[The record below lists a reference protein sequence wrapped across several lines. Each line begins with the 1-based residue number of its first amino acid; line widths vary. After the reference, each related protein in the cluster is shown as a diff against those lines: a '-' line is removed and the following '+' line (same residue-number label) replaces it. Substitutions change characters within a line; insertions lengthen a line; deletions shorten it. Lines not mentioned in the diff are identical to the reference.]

1 MRIERGGKCLQ
12 LRNYVEDP
20 MEDLYRDKEIQVL
33 LQGLYEEFSQGKSE
47 ISVSAPSYKQ
57 GQVDVLVA
65 RGLVKKLDASTLSG
79 WGYILRPTHEG
90 ETFFKRL
97 DEKKKENRKHTITET
112 VKWLI
117 PTIISIIALIV
128 SILK

>member
-1 MRIERGGKCLQ
+1 MK
-12 LRNYVEDP
+12 
-20 MEDLYRDKEIQVL
+20 DLYRDKHIQVL
-33 LQGLYEEFSQGKSE
+33 LKGLYEEFSQGKSE
-47 ISVSAPSYKQ
+47 ISVSDPSYKQ
-57 GQVDVLVA
+57 GQVDVLVSH
-65 RGLVKKLDASTLSG
+65 GLIKKLDASTLSG
-79 WGYILRPTHEG
+79 WGYILGPTYKG

-97 DEKKKENRKHTITET
+97 DEQKKENHKHSITET

>member
-1 MRIERGGKCLQ
+1 
-12 LRNYVEDP
+12 
-20 MEDLYRDKEIQVL
+20 MEDLYHDKELQL
-33 LQGLYEEFSQGKSE
+33 LLECLYEEFSQGKSE

-57 GQVDVLVA
+57 GQVDVLA
-65 RGLVKKLDASTLSG
+65 AHGLVKRLDVSTLSG

-90 ETFFKRL
+90 KTFFKRL
-97 DEKKKENRKHTITET
+97 DEKKKEKRKHTITET

>member
-12 LRNYVEDP
+12 LRNYVEDT

-65 RGLVKKLDASTLSG
+65 RGLVKKIDASTLSG
-79 WGYILRPTHEG
+79 WGYILSPTHEG

-97 DEKKKENRKHTITET
+97 AEKKKENRKHTITET